1 MPTLNSWPAITDE
14 AGVERLIGAIQ
25 QTIAANSPVNAPYS
39 GETPVNAPDLANVL
53 LMLLATVLEGAPEC
67 ATPAG
72 LRKMAEGAGREL
84 HQLMKETRQ
93 LKIMPGSRT

>member
-14 AGVERLIGAIQ
+14 AGAERLIGAIQ
-25 QTIAANSPVNAPYS
+25 QTIAANSPVDAPCS

-67 ATPAG
+67 STPAG
-72 LRKMAEGAGREL
+72 LRKMAEAAGKEL

-93 LKIMPGSRT
+93 LKIIPGGKA

>member
-14 AGVERLIGAIQ
+14 AGAEGLVGAIQ
-25 QTIAANSPVNAPYS
+25 QAIAANSPVDALYR
-39 GETPVNAPDLANVL
+39 GETPVNADLANVL

-67 ATPAG
+67 STPAG
-72 LRKMAEGAGREL
+72 LRKMAEAAGKEL

-93 LKIMPGSRT
+93 LKTMPGYH